1 MDTSSQIQEL
11 TATVKVLQESI
22 LALNTRVQQ
31 LEAAAARQNEILNI
45 VPLQNVVTGV
55 GGD

>member
-1 MDTSSQIQEL
+1 MDNTQLIE
-11 TATVKVLQESI
+11 AIKVLEASV
-22 LALNTRVQQ
+22 LALVERVAKVEDA
-31 LEAAAARQNEILNI
+31 LNRQNQTLNI

>member
-1 MDTSSQIQEL
+1 MDSQQAQEL
-11 TATVKVLQESI
+11 ISTVKVLQESI
-22 LALNTRVQQ
+22 LALNIRIQQ
-31 LEAAAARQNEILNI
+31 LESVLARQNEVLNI